1 MNDKCVVL
9 NAKKMNFDGKLDFS
23 VLSSDVTVY
32 DDTTKE
38 QLSERIQGA
47 DIIVTK
53 EMSVSA
59 EMIQKF
65 PESVKLICEAGTG
78 YNNIDLE
85 AARKKGITVCNIP
98 AYSTERV
105 AHTAIM
111 MILNLSSAMQVQM
124 KMLACGNHDNFTR
137 NLQVPHVEVNG
148 KTLGVIGA
156 GHIGR
161 KVIQIAQALDMNILV
176 YTRTPRE
183 DEKGIR
189 YVSLEELLR
198 NSDYVSMHCPL
209 TESTKHMINK
219 ETLSLMK
226 PSAFII
232 NTSRGALI
240 DEAALIEAL
249 ENGTIAGA
257 GLDVQETEPPE
268 ETNPLYTMDQVLLT
282 PHMGWKGLETRQ
294 RLVSILADNIKKLG
308 TPDFDDKLPL
318 LLNVPRPY
326 WEFANAYKPVEVAS
340 KLTLPML
347 ILQGER
353 DYQVTMQDFGLWRFG
368 LLRNKNAFFKSY
380 PKLNHMLQ
388 EGSGKAT
395 PFEYNQASPVVGY
408 VMDDIVSFIHNGSL
422 L

>member
-1 MNDKCVVL
+1 MNNKCVVL

-32 DDTTKE
+32 DDTTNE
-38 QLSERIQGA
+38 ELPGRIQDA

-53 EMSVSA
+53 EMPVSA
-59 EMIQKF
+59 EMIQRF

-111 MILNLSSAMQVQM
+111 MILNLSSTMQVQM
-124 KMLACGNHDNFTR
+124 KMLANGNHDNFTK
-137 NLQVPHVEVNG
+137 NLQVPHIEVNG

-156 GHIGR
+156 GHIGK
-161 KVIQIAQALDMNILV
+161 KVIKIAQALDMNILV

-189 YVSLEELLR
+189 YVSLKELLEH
-198 NSDYVSMHCPL
+198 SDYVSLHCPL

-219 ETLSLMK
+219 ETLKLMK

-249 ENGTIAGA
+249 KNGKIAGA
-257 GLDVQETEPPE
+257 GLDVQETEPPK
-268 ETNPLYTMDQVLLT
+268 ETSPLYTMENVLLT

-294 RLVSILADNIKKLG
+294 RLVSILADNIKNFLAGNPK
-308 TPDFDDKLPL
+308 
-318 LLNVPRPY
+318 NV
-326 WEFANAYKPVEVAS
+326 VSEV
-340 KLTLPML
+340 
-347 ILQGER
+347 
-353 DYQVTMQDFGLWRFG
+353 
-368 LLRNKNAFFKSY
+368 
-380 PKLNHMLQ
+380 
-388 EGSGKAT
+388 
-395 PFEYNQASPVVGY
+395 
-408 VMDDIVSFIHNGSL
+408 
-422 L
+422 

>member
-1 MNDKCVVL
+1 MNNKCVVL

-23 VLSSDVTVY
+23 VLPSDVTVY
-32 DDTTKE
+32 DDTTNE
-38 QLSERIQGA
+38 ELPGRIQGA

-53 EMSVSA
+53 EMPVSA
-59 EMIQKF
+59 EMIQRF

-111 MILNLSSAMQVQM
+111 MILNLSSTMQVQM
-124 KMLACGNHDNFTR
+124 KMLANGNHDNFTK

-156 GHIGR
+156 GHIGK
-161 KVIQIAQALDMNILV
+161 KVIKIAQALDMNILV
-176 YTRTPRE
+176 YTRTPGE

-189 YVSLEELLR
+189 YVSLKELLEH
-198 NSDYVSMHCPL
+198 SDYVSLHCPL

-219 ETLSLMK
+219 ETLKLMK

-249 ENGTIAGA
+249 KNGKIAGA
-257 GLDVQETEPPE
+257 GLDVQETEPPK
-268 ETNPLYTMDQVLLT
+268 ETSPLYTMENVLLT

-294 RLVSILADNIKKLG
+294 RLVSILADNIKNFLAGNPK
-308 TPDFDDKLPL
+308 
-318 LLNVPRPY
+318 NV
-326 WEFANAYKPVEVAS
+326 VSEV
-340 KLTLPML
+340 
-347 ILQGER
+347 
-353 DYQVTMQDFGLWRFG
+353 
-368 LLRNKNAFFKSY
+368 
-380 PKLNHMLQ
+380 
-388 EGSGKAT
+388 
-395 PFEYNQASPVVGY
+395 
-408 VMDDIVSFIHNGSL
+408 
-422 L
+422 

>member
-1 MNDKCVVL
+1 MNNKCVVL

-32 DDTTKE
+32 DDTTNE
-38 QLSERIQGA
+38 ELPGRIQGA

-53 EMSVSA
+53 EIPVSA
-59 EMIQKF
+59 EMIQRF

-111 MILNLSSAMQVQM
+111 MILNLSSTMQVQM
-124 KMLACGNHDNFTR
+124 KMLANGNHDNFTK
-137 NLQVPHVEVNG
+137 NLRVPHVEVNG
-148 KTLGVIGA
+148 KTLGIIGA
-156 GHIGR
+156 GHIGK
-161 KVIQIAQALDMNILV
+161 KVIKIAQALDMNILV
-176 YTRTPRE
+176 YTRTPGE

-189 YVSLEELLR
+189 YVSLKELLEH
-198 NSDYVSMHCPL
+198 SDYVSLHCPL

-219 ETLSLMK
+219 ETLKLMK

-249 ENGTIAGA
+249 KNGKIAGA
-257 GLDVQETEPPE
+257 GLDVQETEPPK
-268 ETNPLYTMDQVLLT
+268 ETSPLYTMENVLLT

-294 RLVSILADNIKKLG
+294 RLVSILADNIKNFLAGNPK
-308 TPDFDDKLPL
+308 
-318 LLNVPRPY
+318 NV
-326 WEFANAYKPVEVAS
+326 VSEV
-340 KLTLPML
+340 
-347 ILQGER
+347 
-353 DYQVTMQDFGLWRFG
+353 
-368 LLRNKNAFFKSY
+368 
-380 PKLNHMLQ
+380 
-388 EGSGKAT
+388 
-395 PFEYNQASPVVGY
+395 
-408 VMDDIVSFIHNGSL
+408 
-422 L
+422 

>member
-1 MNDKCVVL
+1 MNNKCVVL

-32 DDTTKE
+32 DDTTNE
-38 QLSERIQGA
+38 ELPGRIQGA

-53 EMSVSA
+53 EMPVSA
-59 EMIQKF
+59 EMIQRF

-98 AYSTERV
+98 TYSTERV

-111 MILNLSSAMQVQM
+111 MILNLSSTMQVQM
-124 KMLACGNHDNFTR
+124 KMMANGNHDNFTK

-156 GHIGR
+156 GHIGK
-161 KVIQIAQALDMNILV
+161 KVIKIAQALDMNILV

-189 YVSLEELLR
+189 YVSLKELLEH
-198 NSDYVSMHCPL
+198 SDYVSLHCPL

-219 ETLSLMK
+219 ETLKLMK

-249 ENGTIAGA
+249 KNGKIAGA
-257 GLDVQETEPPE
+257 GLDVQETEPPK
-268 ETNPLYTMDQVLLT
+268 ETSPLYTMENVLLT

-294 RLVSILADNIKKLG
+294 RLVSILADNIKNFLAGNPK
-308 TPDFDDKLPL
+308 
-318 LLNVPRPY
+318 NV
-326 WEFANAYKPVEVAS
+326 VSEV
-340 KLTLPML
+340 
-347 ILQGER
+347 
-353 DYQVTMQDFGLWRFG
+353 
-368 LLRNKNAFFKSY
+368 
-380 PKLNHMLQ
+380 
-388 EGSGKAT
+388 
-395 PFEYNQASPVVGY
+395 
-408 VMDDIVSFIHNGSL
+408 
-422 L
+422 

>member
-1 MNDKCVVL
+1 MNNKCVVL

-32 DDTTKE
+32 DDTTNE
-38 QLSERIQGA
+38 ELPGRIQGA

-53 EMSVSA
+53 EMPVSA
-59 EMIQKF
+59 KMIQRF

-85 AARKKGITVCNIP
+85 AAQKKGITVCNIP

-111 MILNLSSAMQVQM
+111 MILNLSSTMQVQM
-124 KMLACGNHDNFTR
+124 KMLANGNHDNFTK

-161 KVIQIAQALDMNILV
+161 KVIKIAQALDMNILV

-189 YVSLEELLR
+189 YVSLNELLEH
-198 NSDYVSMHCPL
+198 SDYVSLHCPL

-219 ETLSLMK
+219 ETLKLMK

-232 NTSRGALI
+232 NTSRGALF

-249 ENGTIAGA
+249 KNRKIAGA
-257 GLDVQETEPPE
+257 GLDVQETEPPK
-268 ETNPLYTMDQVLLT
+268 ETSPLYTMENVLLT
-282 PHMGWKGLETRQ
+282 PHMGWKGLETRK
-294 RLVSILADNIKKLG
+294 RLVSILADNIKNFLAGNPK
-308 TPDFDDKLPL
+308 
-318 LLNVPRPY
+318 NV
-326 WEFANAYKPVEVAS
+326 VSEV
-340 KLTLPML
+340 
-347 ILQGER
+347 
-353 DYQVTMQDFGLWRFG
+353 
-368 LLRNKNAFFKSY
+368 
-380 PKLNHMLQ
+380 
-388 EGSGKAT
+388 
-395 PFEYNQASPVVGY
+395 
-408 VMDDIVSFIHNGSL
+408 
-422 L
+422 